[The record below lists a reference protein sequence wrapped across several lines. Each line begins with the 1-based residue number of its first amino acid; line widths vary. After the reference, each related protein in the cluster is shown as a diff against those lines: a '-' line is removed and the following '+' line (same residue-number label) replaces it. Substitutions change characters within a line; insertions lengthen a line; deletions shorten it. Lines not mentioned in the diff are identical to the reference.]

1 MYRVGAAGPPGAQ
14 RERVHVGAS
23 MTRDAAH
30 RPPAALLGPA
40 LAALLAA
47 QLGGCGYGSVYPQPQ
62 LRGGGS
68 LIEDTGPGQQDD
80 PAAQLPCSPAP
91 GEGTLVDVVI
101 VNRAPIDIFIKD
113 AACVEVLYLALPA
126 AYSERYDALPEG
138 TSLVIRDLEG
148 AFLAGAVVTADA
160 EGAWRATL
168 P

>member
-1 MYRVGAAGPPGAQ
+1 MNRY
-14 RERVHVGAS
+14 
-23 MTRDAAH
+23 AAH
-30 RPPAALLGPA
+30 RPLGALLGLA
-40 LAALLAA
+40 LAAL
-47 QLGGCGYGSVYPQPQ
+47 LGGCGYGSVYPQPQ

-68 LIEDTGPGQQDD
+68 LSEDTGAGQQDD

-91 GEGTLVDVVI
+91 GEGMLVDVVI

-113 AACVEVLYLALPA
+113 SACVEVHYSALPA

-148 AFLAGAVVTADA
+148 SFLAGAVVTADA

>member
-1 MYRVGAAGPPGAQ
+1 MKRV
-14 RERVHVGAS
+14 
-23 MTRDAAH
+23 AAH
-30 RPPAALLGPA
+30 RRHRPPWARLVLA
-40 LAALLAA
+40 LAAL
-47 QLGGCGYGSVYPQPQ
+47 LGGCGYGSVYPQPQ
-62 LRGGGS
+62 LRGGGP
-68 LIEDTGPGQQDD
+68 LVEDTGPGQQDD
-80 PAAQLPCSPAP
+80 PAAQLPCSPPP
-91 GEGTLVDVVI
+91 GDGAQVDVLI